1 MTPNGRLEEVVE
13 ALLKRVEVLEEK
25 AGIRNS
31 NIIKN
36 PKLMVVEDSVEPT
49 DEVAP
54 AEYSPTVE
62 NIPTEDEVFT
72 ESTDEVSVKYESE
85 TSTEN
90 IPTKPTVDDTA
101 VEEKSKKNTKKSK
114 K

>member
-36 PKLMVVEDSVEPT
+36 PKLMVVEDSVELT
-49 DEVAP
+49 EEQAKNFTYG
-54 AEYSPTVE
+54 AEMVNGLIVPDWDL
-62 NIPTEDEVFT
+62 ITEKKAEWIEKWNNLF
-72 ESTDEVSVKYESE
+72 SVQ
-85 TSTEN
+85 
-90 IPTKPTVDDTA
+90 
-101 VEEKSKKNTKKSK
+101 
-114 K
+114 